1 MASPE
6 STSARDQAGSAP
18 SNAPLALPQQGPSSQ
33 FTNGLLM
40 ASGTA
45 FLAGIFG
52 SLWYQGRQ
60 DKRRG
65 LNRIATP
72 AGPSLQSLNDLK
84 MAESLIKEGR
94 LLGLKAFGIATTL
107 CLSGAVLV
115 VGTTRWALDVKTIPE
130 FSAKM
135 RDLFP
140 KQKTK
145 FVDAVVGAD
154 RSMFGTSEDSDS
166 SSSPSSLA
174 SAGSSEE
181 KDLDHEDDVNI
192 LGRIERE
199 LRKLER
205 EEQEEAS
212 SLASTSSASS

>member
-1 MASPE
+1 MNHKHS
-6 STSARDQAGSAP
+6 STD
-18 SNAPLALPQQGPSSQ
+18 
-33 FTNGLLM
+33 
-40 ASGTA
+40 
-45 FLAGIFG
+45 
-52 SLWYQGRQ
+52 
-60 DKRRG
+60 
-65 LNRIATP
+65 RIATP

-115 VGTTRWALDVKTIPE
+115 VGTTRWALDVETIPE

-154 RSMFGTSEDSDS
+154 RSMFGTSEDSHAS
-166 SSSPSSLA
+166 SSSSSA

-212 SLASTSSASS
+212 

>member
-18 SNAPLALPQQGPSSQ
+18 SNAPLASPQQGPSSQ

-60 DKRRG
+60 DKRKG

-107 CLSGAVLV
+107 CISGAVLV
-115 VGTTRWALDVKTIPE
+115 VGTTRWALDVETIPE

-154 RSMFGTSEDSDS
+154 RSMFGTSEDSHS
-166 SSSPSSLA
+166 SSSSSSA

-212 SLASTSSASS
+212 SLTSTSSASS

>member
-6 STSARDQAGSAP
+6 STSQDQAGSAP
-18 SNAPLALPQQGPSSQ
+18 SNAASASSQGHGPSSQ

-60 DKRRG
+60 DKRKG
-65 LNRIATP
+65 LNRITATP

-115 VGTTRWALDVKTIPE
+115 VGTTRWALDVETIPE

-154 RSMFGTSEDSDS
+154 RSMFGTGETDS
-166 SSSPSSLA
+166 SSSSS
-174 SAGSSEE
+174 SDRSTGSSDE

>member
-6 STSARDQAGSAP
+6 STSARDQAGSAS
-18 SNAPLALPQQGPSSQ
+18 SNAPLASPQQGPSSQ

-60 DKRRG
+60 DKRKG

-115 VGTTRWALDVKTIPE
+115 VGTTRWALDVETIPE

-154 RSMFGTSEDSDS
+154 RSMFGTSEDSHAS
-166 SSSPSSLA
+166 SSSSSA
-174 SAGSSEE
+174 NAGSSEE

-212 SLASTSSASS
+212 SLTSTSSASS